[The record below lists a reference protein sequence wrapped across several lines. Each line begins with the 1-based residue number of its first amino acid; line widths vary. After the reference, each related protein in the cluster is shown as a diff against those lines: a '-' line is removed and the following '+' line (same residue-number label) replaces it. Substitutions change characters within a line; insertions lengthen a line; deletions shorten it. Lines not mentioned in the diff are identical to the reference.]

1 MGWGGDGGFVSSVSP
16 VWGGVGTVAL
26 SVVYLPFGVGWGG
39 DGGFVS
45 SVSPHMFV
53 QEYSLSEDL
62 LFRLQSVTGTSHAD
76 DVNSYWTIKGL
87 HGEKCTRG

>member
-1 MGWGGDGGFVSSVSP
+1 MSRVGWGGDGGFVSSVSP
-16 VWGGVGTVAL
+16 VWGGDGGFVS
-26 SVVYLPFGVGWGG
+26 SVSPMWGG

-62 LFRLQSVTGTSHAD
+62 LFLLQSVTGTSHAD